1 MTTTVEPVEF
11 RRSDVGPLLESFREL
26 RDSGSGWINLQ
37 PVPVDADEP
46 EEVPRPG
53 AGLLGWVGSVPVAP
67 VCTWVPA
74 RQRRRRVEPATVG
87 IQHGQRRRVLPLLR
101 EQGLGL
107 PTGAR
112 LRGDHPRRGLV
123 AELDPAT
130 ADRDVAVWLVEAGV
144 ALTTVALR
152 DEWVALVYRSV

>member
-11 RRSDVGPLLESFREL
+11 RRSDVEPLLGYVREL
-26 RDSGSGWINLQ
+26 RDAGGGWLNLQ

-46 EEVPRPG
+46 EAAPQPG
-53 AGLLGWVGSVPVAP
+53 AGLLGWFGSVPVAP

-74 RQRRRRVEPATVG
+74 RPGRRRVEPATVG

-101 EQGLGL
+101 EQGLEL
-107 PTGAR
+107 PADAR

-123 AELDPAT
+123 AELAT
-130 ADRDVAVWLVEAGV
+130 TTSDRDVVTWLVEAGV
-144 ALTTVALR
+144 ALSTVPLR